1 MKQESAINQL
11 AKGLAQLSIELKS
24 RNHNSTSVE
33 TLCANMFNALF
44 GWNLRNLN
52 QERGGFPGIDLGD
65 EVHRIA
71 IQVTVQDQA
80 KKATHTLDQIESA
93 ELRQRFQCFICF
105 FFGDKAPGSKSR
117 DPEDFH
123 RWSIPDLI
131 KGVLDHGRIP
141 AWLEPHVPSTHHL
154 ITLERLYEAVRIV
167 EETLGR
173 LPPVGPKPNNLPFG
187 RNSHFGQRQE
197 EMAKLEAAL
206 EQEGGVVALTQPQV
220 VHGLGGVGKTQL
232 AIQYAWDHEQSFTA
246 LLWLPADSESSIA
259 TGLARLCEVLDLPE
273 KAEREDSVRTEAVRR
288 WLRMRSG
295 WLLIADNADT
305 PEAQAALLREMR
317 DWHHGRV
324 IITSRLEDWSLQ
336 SAAIPLGTWTDM
348 QGAQWLMARL
358 ADKPIACPEPDAC
371 ALSHELGGLPLAL
384 EQAAAYMVQRRIGP
398 AEYLNRFRASA
409 EAAHQLLATAIPHGG
424 GTDYEKTVATT
435 WLVTLDQ
442 ITLLARAILKM
453 IAWLGPDE
461 IPRFLFTR
469 APHQVVEAASEALV
483 SETPSVPEETAST
496 NPTEA
501 VEEAL
506 VLLARY
512 SLIELREDHL
522 TCHRLV
528 QSTQRWE
535 EPQPGLLSTIR
546 WVNAAIPNDPPPR
559 DIRSWP
565 LIWQPLQKPLEN
577 LVSHTESGC
586 FELLPS
592 DASQAG
598 WTRLL
603 NGLGLFLLEKAELAK
618 TESLFHRA
626 LQIDEASFGPRHPNV
641 AVRLTSLASLLLE
654 VNRLAEAEPLLRRA
668 LEIDEAVYGPAHS
681 TVGRDLNNLSGL
693 LYATNKLSE
702 AEPLMRRALKI
713 GEANDGPRHP
723 DVAIRLN
730 NLAQLLKTTN
740 RLAEAEPLMRR
751 VLEIDEEIYG
761 SQHPRVAT
769 DLNNFASLLQA
780 TNRLAQAE
788 PLKRRALQIDEAC
801 YGCEHPKVARDLS
814 NLALLLRDTNRQTE
828 AEPLM
833 CRALEIDEAS
843 FGPEH
848 PKVAGDLSN
857 LASLF
862 QATNRLE
869 AAEPLMRR
877 ALNIDEATY
886 GPTHPSVAADLAN
899 LAGLLQELNQLEA
912 AEPLMLRALVIDEAS
927 YGSRHPRVAT
937 NLNNLA
943 ILLRTTNRVERAES
957 LMRRVLSIDENS
969 YGLLHS
975 DVARD
980 LNNLA
985 EILRDTNRLAE
996 AETLMS
1002 RALGIVVRSFGMEH
1016 PKAQTVLENYSSLL
1030 AEQKLTPKEIEKRVQ
1045 EVLAEAG
1052 KK

>member
-1 MKQESAINQL
+1 MTQESAINQL
-11 AKGLAQLSIELKS
+11 SDRLNELSARLKS
-24 RNHNSTSVE
+24 REHSAAVLEGVCSQ
-33 TLCANMFNALF
+33 MFGKLF
-44 GWNLRNLN
+44 GWKLGNLN
-52 QERGGFPGIDLGD
+52 QEQGNFPGVDLGD
-65 EVHRIA
+65 ETHRIA
-71 IQVTVQDQA
+71 LQITVQDQSE
-80 KKATHTLDQIESA
+80 KATHTIAKIESA
-93 ELRQRFQCFICF
+93 KLRERFDCFLCF
-105 FFGDKAPGSKSR
+105 FLVPKAPGSR
-117 DPEDFH
+117 MPDPGDFH
-123 RWSIPDLI
+123 RWSIRDLI
-131 KGVLDHGRIP
+131 EVVLKPLQVP
-141 AWLEPHVPSTHHL
+141 AWLQPHVPPTHHV
-154 ITLERLYEAVRIV
+154 ITLDRLREAVRIV

-173 LPPVGPKPNNLPFG
+173 LPPAGPKPNNLPFG

-197 EMAKLEAAL
+197 EMTKLQAAL
-206 EQEGGVVALTQPQV
+206 EQEGGVAALTQPQV

-232 AIQYAWDHEQSFTA
+232 AIQYAWEHAENFSA

-259 TGLARLCEVLDLPE
+259 TGLARLCEVLGLPE
-273 KAEREDSVRTEAVRR
+273 REEREDSVRAEAMRR
-288 WLRMRSG
+288 WLRTHSG

-305 PEAQAALLREMR
+305 REVQAALLREMR

-336 SAAIPLGTWTDM
+336 SAPIPLGTWTDM
-348 QGAQWLMARL
+348 QGAQWLQARL
-358 ADKPIACPEPDAC
+358 ADKPITCSETDAS
-371 ALSHELGGLPLAL
+371 ALSGELGGLPLAL

-398 AEYLNRFRASA
+398 AEYLHRFQASA
-409 EAAHQLLATAIPHGG
+409 EKARQLLATAMPHGG

-435 WLVTLDQ
+435 WLVTVDQ
-442 ITLLARAILKM
+442 LTPLARAILKM

-461 IPRFLFTR
+461 IPRFLFSR
-469 APHQVVEAASEALV
+469 APDQVIEAASEAFMSERPSASEEQV
-483 SETPSVPEETAST
+483 SP
-496 NPTEA
+496 NPMEA
-501 VEEAL
+501 VEESL

-522 TCHRLV
+522 LCHRLV
-528 QSTQRWE
+528 QSTQRWD
-535 EPQPGLLSTIR
+535 EPKTWLLRTIR

-565 LIWQPLQKPLEN
+565 LIWQPLHKPLEN

-603 NGLGLFLLEKAELAK
+603 NGLGLFLLEKTELAK

-641 AVRLTSLASLLLE
+641 ALRLTSLASLLLE
-654 VNRLAEAEPLLRRA
+654 VNRVAEAEPLLRRA

-681 TVGRDLNNLSGL
+681 IVGRDLNNLSGL

-780 TNRLAQAE
+780 TNRLAEAE

-833 CRALEIDEAS
+833 CRALGIDEAI
-843 FGPEH
+843 FGPQH
-848 PKVAGDLSN
+848 PKVAHDLSN
-857 LASLF
+857 LAGLF

-912 AEPLMLRALVIDEAS
+912 AEPLILRALAIDEAS
-927 YGSRHPRVAT
+927 YGSHHPRVAT

-957 LMRRVLSIDENS
+957 LMRRALSIDENS

-996 AETLMS
+996 AEPLMS

-1016 PKAQTVLENYSSLL
+1016 PKAQTVLENYYSLL

-1045 EVLAEAG
+1045 EVLAEG
-1052 KK
+1052 G